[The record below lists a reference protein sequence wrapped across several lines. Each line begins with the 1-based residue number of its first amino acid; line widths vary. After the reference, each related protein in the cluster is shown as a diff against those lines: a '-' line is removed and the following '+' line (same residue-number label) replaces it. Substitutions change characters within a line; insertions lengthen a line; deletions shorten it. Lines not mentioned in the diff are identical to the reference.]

1 MPSTATE
8 RHASGAVPARYRDRT
23 LDDYRPGTAT
33 QSEALNAARLMVVT
47 LTGQPTDRDPV
58 RSLVLLG
65 PPGVGK
71 SHLAAAVCH
80 EVHDRLFRPWAEASV
95 AASEA
100 YVEARRRWDA
110 TDPLARSWS
119 DRPEAL
125 HPSPPYPRDLP
136 LWANL
141 PSLLTDLK
149 AEMSAPRDE
158 QGRTDWARS
167 LRTARG
173 LLVLD
178 DLGRERISEWTGEL
192 VYAIVNDRYEA
203 GLPTIATSNLAPEE
217 LVAAGYWPAIS
228 RLAEDGR
235 LVSIAAPDQRLRR
248 P

>member
-1 MPSTATE
+1 MPSAAD
-8 RHASGAVPARYRDRT
+8 RHPSPAVPERYRDRT
-23 LDDYRPGTAT
+23 LDDYRTGTAT
-33 QSEALNAARLMVVT
+33 QSEALEAARLMVAT
-47 LTGQPTDRDPV
+47 LTGQPTDRAV

-80 EVHDRLFRPWAEASV
+80 AVHDHLWRPYAEATATAT
-95 AASEA
+95 AA
-100 YVEARRRWDA
+100 YRDARDRWDA
-110 TDPLARSWS
+110 TDPIERRWE
-119 DRPEAL
+119 DRPEAH
-125 HPSPPYPRDLP
+125 HPMPASPRDVP
-136 LWANL
+136 RWANL

-149 AEMSAPRDE
+149 AEMGAHRDE

-167 LRTARG
+167 LRTAGG

-192 VYAIVNDRYEA
+192 VYAIVNDRYESR
-203 GLPTIATSNLAPEE
+203 LPTIATSNLSPEE

-235 LVSIAAPDQRLRR
+235 LVSVSAPDQRLRR
-248 P
+248 AS